1 MQNHKYRV
9 GDKVNFVTRM
19 QVGAARGEYEVLRLL
34 PAEAGEQLY
43 RVKSAL
49 ERTERVVPE
58 HQLSSVT
65 GE

>member
-1 MQNHKYRV
+1 MQNHKYRI
-9 GDKVNFVTRM
+9 GEKVDFLARM
-19 QVGAARGEYEVLRLL
+19 RVGAARGEYEVMRLL
-34 PAEAGEQLY
+34 PAEAGERLY

-58 HQLSSVT
+58 HQLSAVS